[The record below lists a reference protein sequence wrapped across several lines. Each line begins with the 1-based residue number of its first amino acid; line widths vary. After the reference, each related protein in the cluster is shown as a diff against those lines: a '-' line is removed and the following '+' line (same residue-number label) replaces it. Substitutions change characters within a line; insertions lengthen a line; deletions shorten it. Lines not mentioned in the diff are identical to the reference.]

1 MFRFQ
6 ISDYDAPALEAETA
20 ELLSQRREKASR
32 QNFPGLWKL
41 TDHFYAHAAKGPGW
55 ESRRKAYHAYGYF
68 LLALGA
74 FAIMLGLMEPGIP
87 ALVAAGVF
95 AVACGILEFL
105 LVCRWRPPRVPWMAS
120 CREEAKALSDTAKD
134 YLSGLRKQHEDT
146 DFIVTGEG
154 DDEAKLAK
162 ASKKEFTVILSGEE
176 VERMATD
183 EDYAKQQ
190 LRSMETTWRMNESI
204 MQQNGY
210 TRGYGITGE

>member
-6 ISDYDAPALEAETA
+6 ISNYDAPALEAETA

-41 TDHFYAHAAKGPGW
+41 TDHFYAHAAKGPGR

-105 LVCRWRPPRVPWMAS
+105 IVRKRRPPRVPWMAS
-120 CREEAKALSDTAKD
+120 CRKEAKALLDGKQAYDWAASGAAVTFDDDGMAISAGEDRLVFVSFDRLRDVFETERLFLVIYDDNSAILLQKKD
-134 YLSGLRKQHEDT
+134 L
-146 DFIVTGEG
+146 VEG
-154 DDEAKLAK
+154 DAAELVP
-162 ASKKEFTVILSGEE
+162 F
-176 VERMATD
+176 
-183 EDYAKQQ
+183 
-190 LRSMETTWRMNESI
+190 LRRLN
-204 MQQNGY
+204 NK
-210 TRGYGITGE
+210 

>member
-6 ISDYDAPALEAETA
+6 ISNYDAPALEAETA

-41 TDHFYAHAAKGPGW
+41 TDHFYARAAKGPGR

-105 LVCRWRPPRVPWMAS
+105 LVCRWRPPRVPWIAS
-120 CREEAKALSDTAKD
+120 CRKEARALLDGKQAYD
-134 YLSGLRKQHEDT
+134 WAASGAAVTFDEDGMA
-146 DFIVTGEG
+146 ISTGEDRLAFVSFDRLRDVFETERLFLVIF
-154 DDEAKLAK
+154 DDNNAIQLQKKDMVEGEAAELAP
-162 ASKKEFTVILSGEE
+162 FLRRLI
-176 VERMATD
+176 D
-183 EDYAKQQ
+183 E
-190 LRSMETTWRMNESI
+190 
-204 MQQNGY
+204 
-210 TRGYGITGE
+210 

>member
-6 ISDYDAPALEAETA
+6 ISNYDAPALEAETA

-32 QNFPGLWKL
+32 QNFPGLWRL
-41 TDHFYAHAAKGPGW
+41 TDRFYAHAAKGPGR

-105 LVCRWRPPRVPWMAS
+105 LVRKRRPLRVPWMAS
-120 CREEAKALSDTAKD
+120 CQKDAKALLDGKQAYDWAASGAVVTFDDDGMAISAGEDRLVFVSFDRLRDVFETERLFLVIYDDNSAILLQKKD
-134 YLSGLRKQHEDT
+134 L
-146 DFIVTGEG
+146 VEG
-154 DDEAKLAK
+154 DAAELVP
-162 ASKKEFTVILSGEE
+162 F
-176 VERMATD
+176 
-183 EDYAKQQ
+183 
-190 LRSMETTWRMNESI
+190 LRRLNNE
-204 MQQNGY
+204 
-210 TRGYGITGE
+210 